1 MINNCWFCLDEQD
14 DPCSG
19 CSSCGKYSMLFIVT
33 KIKIFIVSK
42 ILQLI
47 LIKNAKAVKYFQ
59 ISKETIVTRF
69 STFLLWFI
77 WIFYV
82 YKFGSSLQYKTL
94 ERINFKKNK

>member
-59 ISKETIVTRF
+59 ISKETMSRDF
-69 STFLLWFI
+69 RPSFYDLYEYSTCTNLGAHCSIRLW
-77 WIFYV
+77 
-82 YKFGSSLQYKTL
+82 K
-94 ERINFKKNK
+94 E